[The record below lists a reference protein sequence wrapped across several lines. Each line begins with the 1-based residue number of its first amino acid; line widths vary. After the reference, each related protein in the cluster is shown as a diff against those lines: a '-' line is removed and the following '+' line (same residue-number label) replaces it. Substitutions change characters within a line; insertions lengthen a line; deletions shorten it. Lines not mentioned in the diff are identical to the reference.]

1 MRKIKDT
8 CQTWETLQFWHSA
21 LTPPAV
27 FLHSLPAMLGHW
39 MAKWNVNTIS
49 RMVPRHYQ
57 TQQDQR
63 WALSLS
69 LSTLPVLRC
78 ECLHCVLCPRE
89 QRDHHLRF
97 LRSPLAPTSSPLN
110 WWLSLPAVSW
120 SFPVSTIIA
129 AAPAQVPAI
138 SPGPLQHT
146 ASQSPS
152 VSLFTVLATWSS
164 QWFF

>member
-1 MRKIKDT
+1 M
-8 CQTWETLQFWHSA
+8 TLSKLFYLSRLHFPCEENQRIRAKLGRPCSSDILHS
-21 LTPPAV
+21 LLPAV

-69 LSTLPVLRC
+69 LSTFPVLRC
-78 ECLHCVLCPRE
+78 ECLHYVLCPRQ

-97 LRSPLAPTSSPLN
+97 LRSPLPPTSSPLN
-110 WWLSLPAVSW
+110 WWV
-120 SFPVSTIIA
+120 
-129 AAPAQVPAI
+129 
-138 SPGPLQHT
+138 
-146 ASQSPS
+146 SPS
-152 VSLFTVLATWSS
+152 SCLLILSSFHHNCCCSSSGSCHFSWPTATHS
-164 QWFF
+164 